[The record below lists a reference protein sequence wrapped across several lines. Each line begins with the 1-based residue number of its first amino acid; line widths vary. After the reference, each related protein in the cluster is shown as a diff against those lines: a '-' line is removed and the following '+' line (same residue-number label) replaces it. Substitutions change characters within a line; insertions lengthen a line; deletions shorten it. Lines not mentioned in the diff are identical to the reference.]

1 MCCDFVFLFYFSF
14 SILVARFL
22 LSLFWNGF
30 FLLLWIYAEYFR
42 FCTVWTAPASF
53 VPFDLILKIS
63 QKQHKIQMNSS
74 RRQRIL
80 LEFLDVHSVLS
91 IYIDSFLVDDVS
103 LNTICCQ
110 EKLMRCEQS
119 HFNVLGPYDL
129 WLSVIK
135 WIESLYYN
143 NYSILILPFES
154 RFSSFSLIKLI
165 NSDVS
170 SCIRNFENDENTFIL
185 QCALICVRLFGGWW
199 TKWIVSR
206 KCSVV
211 RCHSDF

>member
-1 MCCDFVFLFYFSF
+1 MALSRRMAVATEFISFDFGAINHSCDCVVTLFFYFIF
-14 SILVARFL
+14 RFRFL
-22 LSLFWNGF
+22 LLAFCCRYFGMVF
-30 FLLLWIYAEYFR
+30 FCCSEFMQNIR

-80 LEFLDVHSVLS
+80 LEFLDVHLVLS

-129 WLSVIK
+129 WLSVINMN
-135 WIESLYYN
+135 WISL
-143 NYSILILPFES
+143 L
-154 RFSSFSLIKLI
+154 
-165 NSDVS
+165 
-170 SCIRNFENDENTFIL
+170 
-185 QCALICVRLFGGWW
+185 
-199 TKWIVSR
+199 
-206 KCSVV
+206 
-211 RCHSDF
+211 